1 MGGYRRYAF
10 TIGQSEKWATT
21 KEVSTV
27 RYTHVDE
34 IKSKDIDYLI

>member
-10 TIGQSEKWATT
+10 TIGRN
-21 KEVSTV
+21 EVSTV